1 MASWSIGTSRADEAA
16 VNVAR
21 ARALLRGVWDFVVG
35 DDWRTAVGVVAALAL
50 TALIADAGVSAW
62 WLMPLAVLALLGWSV
77 RRAAR
82 DATRRPDAS

>member
-1 MASWSIGTSRADEAA
+1 
-16 VNVAR
+16 
-21 ARALLRGVWDFVVG
+21 
-35 DDWRTAVGVVAALAL
+35 VAALAL
-50 TALIADAGVSAW
+50 TALIADVGVSAW